1 METLGVWIAAALTL
15 CIFSFLYKDNPFY
28 KFAEHLFVGIA
39 AGYGIVI
46 QAKDGLEGTIL
57 EPIGEAAAAGQT
69 GEIILII
76 IPVLI
81 GFFFFA
87 QFVPNYAWLVR
98 IPFALIIGYGAGLA
112 LPRLMEADIFKQV
125 HSTLLSFTTFDQAG
139 SITVTLLVF
148 IVFISA
154 LIYLF
159 STEHRGSVR
168 GSLVLAVIIIVV
180 LGVAVG
186 KMSVININKLLV
198 FSGIICTLT
207 YFFFSAEHR
216 GFVGGVSKVGI
227 IFIMISFGAAFGNTV
242 MGRVSLLIGRIYF
255 LLHDWLPLI

>member
-39 AGYGIVI
+39 AGYGIVM
-46 QAKDGLEGTIL
+46 QAKTGVEDTIII
-57 EPIGEAAAAGQT
+57 PIGKAASAGQT
-69 GEIILII
+69 GDIVLII

-81 GFFFFA
+81 GLLFFA

-98 IPFALIIGYGAGLA
+98 IPFALTIGYGAGLA
-112 LPRLMEADIFKQV
+112 IPAAMEANIFKQA
-125 HSTLLSFTTFDQAG
+125 HSTLLAFTTFDQG
-139 SITVTLLVF
+139 GWVIFNTFLVF
-148 IVFISA
+148 V
-154 LIYLF
+154 
-159 STEHRGSVR
+159 
-168 GSLVLAVIIIVV
+168 
-180 LGVAVG
+180 
-186 KMSVININKLLV
+186 
-198 FSGIICTLT
+198 GIICTLT

-242 MGRVSLLIGRIYF
+242 MGRVSLLIGRVYF

>member
-76 IPVLI
+76 VPVLI
-81 GFFFFA
+81 GLLFFA

-98 IPFALIIGYGAGLA
+98 IPFALTIGYGAGLA
-112 LPRLMEADIFKQV
+112 VPRLMEADIFKQI
-125 HSTLLSFTTFDQAG
+125 HSTLLSFTTFDPAG

-159 STEHRGSVR
+159 STEHPGTVR
-168 GSLVLAVIIIVV
+168 GSLVLAVIIIIV
-180 LGVAVG
+180 LGIAVG
-186 KMSVININKLLV
+186 KMPVINTLLV